1 MESYLSITVTTE
13 AQARI
18 QNLLEKYWAEYD
30 TDRNGYLTQDLA
42 RRILVNKAKEIKRII
57 KYSAKVKEEKD
68 ASDAASSSSSGGSTG
83 GR

>member
-1 MESYLSITVTTE
+1 METYLNITITAE
-13 AQARI
+13 AQGKI
-18 QNLLEKYWAEYD
+18 ENLLSKYWAEYD

-68 ASDAASSSSSGGSTG
+68 ASDAESSSSSTG